1 MATPA
6 KKLYKT
12 KEGASLGGVCK
23 GISEVY
29 ELDVSVVRILFV
41 IITVL
46 FTGFPLII
54 YFIFY
59 LILPDKYAQKRN
71 DNLSDDYTINQ
82 DDYKY

>member
-1 MATPA
+1 MSTPA

-46 FTGFPLII
+46 STGFPLII
-54 YFIFY
+54 YFIMY
-59 LILPDKYAQKRN
+59 LILPDKYEQKRN
-71 DNLSDDYTINQ
+71 SNLSDDYTINQ